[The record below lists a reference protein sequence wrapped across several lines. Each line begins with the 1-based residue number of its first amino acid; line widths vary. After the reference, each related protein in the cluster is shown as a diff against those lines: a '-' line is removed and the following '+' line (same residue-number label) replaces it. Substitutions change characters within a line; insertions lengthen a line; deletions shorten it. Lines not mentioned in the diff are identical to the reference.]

1 MGWFLTDGASQG
13 PELGRRAPR
22 GGSVAREG
30 GRRGRRR
37 CEVCGGEGEGGVI
50 DVGGYTGG

>member
-22 GGSVAREG
+22 GGSVAREEG
-30 GRRGRRR
+30 ASGKAASRGVRRGRGR
-37 CEVCGGEGEGGVI
+37 GVI
-50 DVGGYTGG
+50 DVGGYAGG